1 MSEKKPLVLGS
12 ALSVSTWPWSMRERR
27 RGKEMKGKKGHRI
40 ARTHA
45 ASSERAKEDAP
56 RRLKHTHPAPFP
68 FSWMCWWM
76 PVGPTSPSALFFL
89 KFFFFFWRQIFPFL
103 FYFINWH
110 LTNFVLCVL
119 LISSRLLLLGLWFF
133 VNQTAQNFRNKQIA
147 ELGKHD
153 EFVWMMN
160 QTGFSRNVS
169 GFQSPSALNV

>member
-1 MSEKKPLVLGS
+1 MKIFSTPETYATWKGIFYVMCYFKRKSGNNNNNYKKQTVWNTIDIKYLTIRRGAHIQIYQYLTRNEQIQSFFILCCVIWRRKNHSFCIDWFPSEK
-12 ALSVSTWPWSMRERR
+12 WERR
-27 RGKEMKGKKGHRI
+27 E
-40 ARTHA
+40 
-45 ASSERAKEDAP
+45 ASR
-56 RRLKHTHPAPFP
+56 
-68 FSWMCWWM
+68 
-76 PVGPTSPSALFFL
+76 
-89 KFFFFFWRQIFPFL
+89 
-103 FYFINWH
+103 
-110 LTNFVLCVL
+110 NFVLCVL